1 MAGSPFLVAL
11 AASARMGANLLAVFA
26 GAVAGC
32 LPRHLVLATV
42 ELIMATLRLLMLT
55 VLLCSALA
63 QRVTNRSLIMLHA
76 GQSKVLDGVRIVEL
90 ARWQA
95 APRASLIL
103 RDMGAEVIKV
113 EWRKGGD
120 LRNSGPFVGNMSVQF
135 AAYNRGKKS
144 ITLNTRHP
152 KGKELFFRLVQISD
166 AVLENFRP
174 GTMDKMGFGY
184 QEMCRVNPGIILAS
198 VSGFGQYGPYR
209 DRQCFDPIIQAMS
222 GIGHQTGRGFDQP
235 IMAEGPIMDRTAALH
250 AAIGILGALRH
261 RDRTG
266 EGQWLEVAM
275 LDGGITLEEVALAMC
290 YETGNNDFT
299 RSGTFLQ
306 CKDGWVT
313 TGAARAGMWERM
325 LQVMGYDE
333 LSSDPEFAAPMFATD
348 KAEIRMELLHLW
360 CEERSVKEVEDA
372 LVEAD
377 IPVGRAMSIPEVL
390 ADGHIW
396 EREVMIETELD
407 EPAGKKM
414 LVPGPTI
421 IKFSKTP
428 TTAGPIPKYGEHN
441 QEIYG
446 DLLGIDQSQ
455 LDLLM
460 EEEVIA

>member
-1 MAGSPFLVAL
+1 VAQTRP
-11 AASARMGANLLAVFA
+11 A
-26 GAVAGC
+26 
-32 LPRHLVLATV
+32 
-42 ELIMATLRLLMLT
+42 
-55 VLLCSALA
+55 
-63 QRVTNRSLIMLHA
+63 
-76 GQSKVLDGVRIVEL
+76 KVLDGVRILEL

-95 APRASLIL
+95 APRGGLVL

-113 EWRKGGD
+113 EWRKGAD
-120 LRNSGPFVGNMSVQF
+120 LRNSGPFVDHMSVQF

-152 KGKELFFRLVQISD
+152 RGKEIFMDLVEVSD
-166 AVLENFRP
+166 VVLENFRP
-174 GTMDKMGFGY
+174 GTMDQMGFSY
-184 QEMCRVNPGIILAS
+184 ENLSKVNPGIILAS

-250 AAIGILGALRH
+250 ATIGILGALRH

-275 LDGGITLEEVALAMC
+275 MDGGITLEEVALAMC
-290 YETGNNDFT
+290 HETGANDFK
-299 RSGTFLQ
+299 RSGSFIK
-306 CKDGWVT
+306 CKDGWIT

-325 LQVMGYDE
+325 LKVMGYDE
-333 LSSDPEFAAPMFATD
+333 LAEDPEFSAPMFATD
-348 KAEIRMELLHLW
+348 KVEVRMELLHLW
-360 CEERSVKEVEDA
+360 CEERTVKEAEDA
-372 LVEAD
+372 LVAAD

-390 ADGHIW
+390 ADRQLW
-396 EREVMIETELD
+396 EREVMMEMEID
-407 EPAGKKM
+407 EPGGKKM

-428 TTAGPIPKYGEHN
+428 TTAGPIPRYGEHN

-446 DLLGIDQSQ
+446 GLLG
-455 LDLLM
+455 L
-460 EEEVIA
+460 EEEELAALREEGVVGD

>member
-1 MAGSPFLVAL
+1 MAQTQPG
-11 AASARMGANLLAVFA
+11 
-26 GAVAGC
+26 
-32 LPRHLVLATV
+32 
-42 ELIMATLRLLMLT
+42 
-55 VLLCSALA
+55 
-63 QRVTNRSLIMLHA
+63 
-76 GQSKVLDGVRIVEL
+76 KVLDGVRILEL

-120 LRNSGPFVGNMSVQF
+120 LRNSGPKVGEMSVQF

-152 KGKELFFRLVQISD
+152 KGKELFFELLQVSD
-166 AVLENFRP
+166 VVLENYRP
-174 GTMDKMGFGY
+174 GTVDKMGLGY
-184 QEMCRVNPGIILAS
+184 DKLCEVNPGIILAS

-235 IMAEGPIMDRTAALH
+235 VMAEGPIMDRTAALH
-250 AAIGILGALRH
+250 ISIGILGALRY

-266 EGQWLEVAM
+266 EGQWIEVSM

-290 YETGNNDFT
+290 YETGTNDFK
-299 RSGTFLQ
+299 RGGTFLQ

-313 TGAARAGMWERM
+313 TGAARAGMWQRM
-325 LQVMGYDE
+325 LKVMGYDE
-333 LSSDPEFAAPMFATD
+333 LSEDPEYAAPMFATD

-360 CEERSVKEVEDA
+360 CEERDVQEVEDA
-372 LVEAD
+372 LVAAD
-377 IPVGRAMSIPEVL
+377 IPVGRAMTIPEVL
-390 ADGHIW
+390 EDRHIW
-396 EREVMIETELD
+396 EREVMMETELD
-407 EPAGKKM
+407 DPPGKKM

-446 DLLGIDQSQ
+446 RLLGRDDAELSR
-455 LDLLM
+455 LL
-460 EEEVIA
+460 EEGVIA

>member
-1 MAGSPFLVAL
+1 MVQTQPG
-11 AASARMGANLLAVFA
+11 
-26 GAVAGC
+26 
-32 LPRHLVLATV
+32 
-42 ELIMATLRLLMLT
+42 
-55 VLLCSALA
+55 
-63 QRVTNRSLIMLHA
+63 
-76 GQSKVLDGVRIVEL
+76 KVLDGVRILEL

-120 LRNSGPFVGNMSVQF
+120 LRNSGPKVGEMSVQF

-152 KGKELFFRLVQISD
+152 RGKELFFDLLRVSD
-166 AVLENFRP
+166 VVLENFRP
-174 GTMDKMGFGY
+174 GTVDKMGLGY
-184 QEMCRVNPGIILAS
+184 DELCRVNPAIILAS

-222 GIGHQTGRGFDQP
+222 GIGHQTGKGFDQP
-235 IMAEGPIMDRTAALH
+235 VMAEGPIMDRTAALH
-250 AAIGILGALRH
+250 IAIGILGALRY

-266 EGQWLEVAM
+266 EGQWIEVAM

-290 YETGNNDFT
+290 YETGTNDFK
-299 RSGTFLQ
+299 RGGTFLQ

-325 LQVMGYDE
+325 LKVMGYDE
-333 LSSDPEFAAPMFATD
+333 LSEDPEYAAPMFATD

-360 CEERSVKEVEDA
+360 CEEREMWEVEDA
-372 LVEAD
+372 LVAAD
-377 IPVGRAMSIPEVL
+377 IPVGRAMTIPEVL
-390 ADGHIW
+390 DDRHIW
-396 EREVMIETELD
+396 EREVMMETELD
-407 EPAGKKM
+407 DPPGKKM

-428 TTAGPIPKYGEHN
+428 TTAGPIPGYGEHN
-441 QEIYG
+441 QAIYG
-446 DLLGIDQSQ
+446 GLLGMDSAE
-455 LDLLM
+455 LGRLL
-460 EEEVIA
+460 EEGVIA

>member
-1 MAGSPFLVAL
+1 MAQTQPG
-11 AASARMGANLLAVFA
+11 
-26 GAVAGC
+26 
-32 LPRHLVLATV
+32 
-42 ELIMATLRLLMLT
+42 
-55 VLLCSALA
+55 
-63 QRVTNRSLIMLHA
+63 
-76 GQSKVLDGVRIVEL
+76 KVLDGVRILEL

-103 RDMGAEVIKV
+103 RDMGAEVIKL
-113 EWRKGGD
+113 EWRKDGD
-120 LRNSGPFVGNMSVQF
+120 LRNSGPKVGEMSVQF

-152 KGKELFFRLVQISD
+152 RGKELFFELLRVSD
-166 AVLENFRP
+166 VVLENYRP
-174 GTMDKMGFGY
+174 GTVEKMGLGY
-184 QEMCRVNPGIILAS
+184 EKLCTVNPGIILAS

-250 AAIGILGALRH
+250 IAIGILGALRY

-266 EGQWLEVAM
+266 EGQWIEVSM
-275 LDGGITLEEVALAMC
+275 LDGGITLEEVALAMA
-290 YETGNNDFT
+290 YETGTNDFK
-299 RSGTFLQ
+299 RGGSFLQ

-325 LQVMGYDE
+325 LKVMGYDE
-333 LSSDPEFAAPMFATD
+333 LAEDPEYAAPMFATD

-360 CEERSVKEVEDA
+360 CEERDMQEVEDA
-372 LVEAD
+372 LVAAD
-377 IPVGRAMSIPEVL
+377 IPVGRAMTIPEVL
-390 ADGHIW
+390 EDRHIW
-396 EREVMIETELD
+396 EREVMMETELD
-407 EPAGKKM
+407 DPPGKKM

-446 DLLGIDQSQ
+446 QLLGVDDAE
-455 LDLLM
+455 LGRLL
-460 EEEVIA
+460 EDGVIA